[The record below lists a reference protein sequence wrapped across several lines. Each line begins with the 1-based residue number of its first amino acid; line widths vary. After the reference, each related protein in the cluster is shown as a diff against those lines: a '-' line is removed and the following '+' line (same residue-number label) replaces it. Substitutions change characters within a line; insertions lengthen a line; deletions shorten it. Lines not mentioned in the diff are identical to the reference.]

1 MRWNRRLRLRTPKPQ
16 VITLDVECSGK
27 IAMFGCWGMDCEEE
41 SPQRLIA
48 QDINNDPEIDFMVT
62 AGDNFYKDIDLEKNF
77 IGCYSKRMY
86 ASLGN
91 HDIDTAELQMAFND
105 RNWVLPSRNYVLRIL
120 TRGGTPRL
128 RIIMINTSPIFSK
141 KAYKNLPGVLER
153 EMKELEDFLENVP
166 KSDLFTIVV
175 GHHPLITNRHK
186 EKGPVTRKVE
196 GISRKI
202 ADMSNIYVCA
212 DEHNLQ
218 HIITEGLNEFI
229 IGGGGAKP
237 DTNILPDLPEETR
250 FKHGFH
256 GYGIFDVR
264 DLTMTLKPMNADKQ
278 FDPVYVYE
286 I

>member
-1 MRWNRRLRLRTPKPQ
+1 MRLRTLRPR
-16 VITLDVECSGK
+16 VVTLDVECSGK
-27 IAMFGCWGMDCEEE
+27 IAMFGCWGMDCEED

-105 RNWVLPSRNYVLRIL
+105 RNWVLPSRNYVLRIV
-120 TRGGTPRL
+120 TGGGTQRM
-128 RIIMINTSPIFSK
+128 RIIMVNTSPIFSK
-141 KAYKNLPGVLER
+141 KTYKDLPGVLDR
-153 EMKELEDFLENVP
+153 EMRELEDFMEAVP

-175 GHHPLITNRHK
+175 GHHPLVTNRHK
-186 EKGPVTRKVE
+186 DKGPVTRM
-196 GISRKI
+196 SMKI
-202 ADMSNIYVCA
+202 GNMGNIYVCA

-218 HIITEGLNEFI
+218 HIIMPGLNEFI

-237 DTNILPDLPEETR
+237 DTTILPDLPDETR
-250 FKHGFH
+250 YKHAFH
-256 GYGIFDVR
+256 GYGIFDVKEM
-264 DLTMTLKPMNADKQ
+264 TMTLKPMNAEKQ